1 MAKKTINISP
11 QDIEHHLTIYELK
24 GALKDKGPVLN
35 YPEEDLPLSVEMLAS
50 GLQVVAYLMRQG
62 IVGRKKENAF
72 VSEVVRLFKFLMD
85 QPADST
91 LRPVIL
97 KIGDLLR
104 RGEDLLKG
112 KEMPEEKSRIIPASK
127 AVCQQ
132 CRRPIQDCI
141 CTNPF
146 KKGH

>member
-1 MAKKTINISP
+1 MAKETIKITP
-11 QDIEHHLTIYELK
+11 KDIENHLTVYELK
-24 GALKDKGPVLN
+24 GALKSKGPVLN

-50 GLQVVAYLMRQG
+50 GLQVVATLMRQG

-72 VSEVVRLFKFLMD
+72 VSEVVKLFRFLMG

-91 LRPVIL
+91 LRPVVL
-97 KIGDLLR
+97 KIGDLLK
-104 RGEDLLKG
+104 RGEELLEG
-112 KEMPEEKSRIIPASK
+112 KEMPEEKSRIIAASK

-132 CRRPIQDCI
+132 CRRPIQDCL

-146 KKGH
+146 KKEH